1 MRLTKRSNIAMR
13 VLMYCGV
20 NRHSLVTK
28 SEIAESCNT
37 SENHLA
43 QVINRL
49 AQLGFL
55 HTQRGRNG
63 GMRLARDMEEISVG
77 EVLRATEATVPITEC
92 FDASEN
98 TCPLVRG
105 CRLRDVIARATE
117 AFYASMDDVTLADL
131 VCENNQLDAILSAPV
146 TCPQRAIHA

>member
-1 MRLTKRSNIAMR
+1 MRLTKRSNISMR

-20 NRHSLVTK
+20 NNNMLVTK
-28 SEIAESCNT
+28 SEISEACNT

-63 GMRLARDMEEISVG
+63 GMRLAREMGEISVG
-77 EVLRATEATVPITEC
+77 EVMRATEASVPITEC
-92 FDASEN
+92 FDEREN
-98 TCPLVRG
+98 TCPLVDA
-105 CRLRDVIARATE
+105 CRLRDVIAKATE
-117 AFYASMDDVTLADL
+117 AFYAAMDDVTLADL
-131 VCENNQLDAILSAPV
+131 VCDNKQLGAILTAPM
-146 TCPQRAIHA
+146 TCPQRSLHA

>member
-20 NRHSLVTK
+20 NKSTLVTK
-28 SEIAESCNT
+28 SEIATACNT

-43 QVINRL
+43 QVIHKL

-63 GMRLARDMEEISVG
+63 GMRLAMPMDEIFVG
-77 EVLRATEATVPITEC
+77 AVMRATEASVPITEC
-92 FDASEN
+92 FDPEEN
-98 TCPLVRG
+98 TCPLIDA

-117 AFYASMDDVTLADL
+117 AFYASMDNVRLSEL
-131 VCENNQLDAILSAPV
+131 VCENNQLDAILALPV
-146 TCPQRAIHA
+146 SCPQGTMHA

>member
-1 MRLTKRSNIAMR
+1 MRMTKRTNIAMR

-20 NRHSLVTK
+20 NKDTLVTK
-28 SEIAESCNT
+28 SGIAEACNT

-63 GMRLARDMEEISVG
+63 GMRLSRPMEEISVG
-77 EVLRATEATVPITEC
+77 GVLRATEATVPITEC
-92 FDASEN
+92 FDEKDN
-98 TCPLVRG
+98 TCPLVSA
-105 CRLRDVIARATE
+105 CRLRDVIAKATE
-117 AFYASMDDVTLADL
+117 AFYASMDTVTLSDL
-131 VCENNQLDAILSAPV
+131 VCNNNRLDAILTLPV
-146 TCPQRAIHA
+146 SCPQRPIHA

>member
-1 MRLTKRSNIAMR
+1 MRMTKRSNIAMR

-20 NRHSLVTK
+20 NKHMLVTK
-28 SEIAESCNT
+28 SEIAGACNT

-55 HTQRGRNG
+55 HTQRGRKG
-63 GMRLARDMEEISVG
+63 GMRLARPMEEISVG
-77 EVLRATEATVPITEC
+77 AVMRATEATVPITEC
-92 FDASEN
+92 FDAQEN
-98 TCPLVRG
+98 TCPLVDA

-117 AFYASMDDVTLADL
+117 SFYASMDDVTLADL
-131 VCENNQLDAILSAPV
+131 VCENNQLDAILTMPV
-146 TCPQRAIHA
+146 SCPQRPLHA

>member
-1 MRLTKRSNIAMR
+1 MRMTKRSNISMR

-20 NRHSLVTK
+20 NDHTLVTK
-28 SEIAESCNT
+28 SEISRACNT

-63 GMRLARDMEEISVG
+63 GMRLSRPMEQISVG
-77 EVLRATEATVPITEC
+77 AVMRATEASVPITEC
-92 FDASEN
+92 FDEAEN
-98 TCPLVRG
+98 TCPLIDA
-105 CRLRDVIARATE
+105 CRLRDVIATATE
-117 AFYASMDDVTLADL
+117 AFYASMDGVTLADL
-131 VCENNQLDAILSAPV
+131 VCENSRLDAILRLPV
-146 TCPQRAIHA
+146 SCAQRSLQA

>member
-13 VLMYCGV
+13 ILMFCGV
-20 NRHSLVTK
+20 NDGRLVTK
-28 SEIAESCNT
+28 SDIARACNT

-49 AQLGFL
+49 GQLGYL
-55 HTQRGRNG
+55 RTQRGRNG
-63 GMRLARDMEEISVG
+63 GLCLSRPMQEITVG
-77 EVLRATEATVPITEC
+77 EVIRATEASVPITEC
-92 FDASEN
+92 FDPAEN
-98 TCPLVRG
+98 TCPLIDV

-131 VCENNQLDAILSAPV
+131 VCENDGLNALLTVPISCPRAVADA
-146 TCPQRAIHA
+146 